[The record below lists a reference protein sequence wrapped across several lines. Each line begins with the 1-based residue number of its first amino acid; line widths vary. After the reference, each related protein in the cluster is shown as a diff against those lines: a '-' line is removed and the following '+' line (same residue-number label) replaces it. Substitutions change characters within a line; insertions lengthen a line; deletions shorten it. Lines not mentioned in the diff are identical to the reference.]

1 MIIEKQTLGKL
12 SQPIGIGNM
21 QFQGLQKWF
30 GKEDFFCSEEY
41 LEGEEMVLSS
51 QAQALSEVLQR
62 LFRQAIIK

>member
-1 MIIEKQTLGKL
+1 MVWEG
-12 SQPIGIGNM
+12 GV
-21 QFQGLQKWF
+21 
-30 GKEDFFCSEEY
+30 FFCSEEY